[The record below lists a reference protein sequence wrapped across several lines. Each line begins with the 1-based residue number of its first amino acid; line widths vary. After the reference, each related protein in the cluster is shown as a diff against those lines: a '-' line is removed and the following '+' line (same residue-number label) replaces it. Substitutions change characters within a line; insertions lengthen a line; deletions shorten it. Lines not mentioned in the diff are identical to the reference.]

1 MIWINAILSGL
12 LLSLIYEYYNKIE
25 IVKMILEDISYLQ
38 RKMEK
43 MYEEE
48 KEK

>member
-1 MIWINAILSGL
+1 MIWINAILSCL

-25 IVKMILEDISYLQ
+25 IAKMMLEDISCLQ
-38 RKMEK
+38 RKIEK